1 MGEVVPK
8 SEAETAIQRSPSA
21 YAGAEKEVLA
31 YQNVPGKFESDDLG
45 QEEDFLDPKHPQ
57 YGTVDEHGRPLP
69 GWLDQIT
76 VRRASAATASVLDAF
91 AQA

>member
-21 YAGAEKEVLA
+21 YAGAEKAVLGF
-31 YQNVPGKFESDDLG
+31 QGVPGKYESDDLG

-76 VRRASAATASVLDAF
+76 VR
-91 AQA
+91 